1 MAMTNILSEAC
12 TATIPLVR
20 NQKHCCQNRVKVLGL
35 KSRQVRSRQAVVPT
49 RRSNI
54 GRLNCKAVK
63 FEERKVNTTMQS
75 FEEERQ
81 EMQSNDAT
89 KAAISLAMLSVLAS
103 PAAFAVEEEVT
114 VGGMDPT
121 TYVIALF
128 PVILYGIFTLY
139 RLNFNRNIKIVDF
152 MFGVFCFF
160 IFGNIFSILIFKTRL
175 Y

>member
-1 MAMTNILSEAC
+1 
-12 TATIPLVR
+12 
-20 NQKHCCQNRVKVLGL
+20 
-35 KSRQVRSRQAVVPT
+35 
-49 RRSNI
+49 
-54 GRLNCKAVK
+54 
-63 FEERKVNTTMQS
+63 MQS
-75 FEEERQ
+75 SGEKQQ

-89 KAAISLAMLSVLAS
+89 IAAMSLAMLSVLSS
-103 PAAFAVEEEVT
+103 PAAFAAEEEIT
-114 VGGMDPT
+114 VGGMNAT

-128 PVILYGIFTLY
+128 PVILYGIFTFY